1 MQIRRALT
9 RNRWLPGAL
18 GLALL
23 LATGVSVARTS
34 SAAATAP
41 CLPHANSSDE
51 LEWLRLHKD
60 WRNEYIPGTNPSDPL
75 VVSSTLNAAAAGY
88 ATYMADHPGAV
99 GHAADGA
106 EWAPWATRAKLCGYP
121 ASVAVGG
128 EAMSLVT
135 NASGPV
141 APQQALEN
149 MTSEVWGGAIR
160 IPAFVDGYP
169 MKCIGVAHAMS
180 ADGKRDVWI
189 TIIMSADGSCP
200 QTVAVPT
207 ATPTEEGA
215 FPFPS
220 RTATPTKT
228 ATPTRTA
235 TPKATAT
242 KTATPKPAVYKLQ
255 MQAIASD
262 GGE

>member
-1 MQIRRALT
+1 MQIRSALT
-9 RNRWLPGAL
+9 RNRWFPAAL
-18 GLALL
+18 GLALV
-23 LATGVSVARTS
+23 LATGVSVLRTLP
-34 SAAATAP
+34 AVATAP
-41 CLPHANSSDE
+41 CLPHANSAEE
-51 LEWLRLHKD
+51 LAWLQLHKD
-60 WRNEYIPGTNPSDPL
+60 WRNNYIKDTNPSDPL
-75 VVSSTLNAAAAGY
+75 IVSSTLNAAAAGY

-121 ASVAVGG
+121 ADVAVGG

-141 APQQALEN
+141 SPAQALAN

-160 IPAFVDGYP
+160 IPAYVDGFP
-169 MKCIGVAHAMS
+169 MKCIGVAHATS
-180 ADGKRDVWI
+180 ADGKRDVWV
-189 TIIMSADGSCP
+189 TVIMSADGACP

-207 ATPTEEGA
+207 ATPTEQGA
-215 FPFPS
+215 FPFPN
-220 RTATPTKT
+220 RTATPTKN
-228 ATPTRTA
+228 A
-235 TPKATAT
+235 TPKATPT
-242 KTATPKPAVYKLQ
+242 KTAKPSVYKLQ